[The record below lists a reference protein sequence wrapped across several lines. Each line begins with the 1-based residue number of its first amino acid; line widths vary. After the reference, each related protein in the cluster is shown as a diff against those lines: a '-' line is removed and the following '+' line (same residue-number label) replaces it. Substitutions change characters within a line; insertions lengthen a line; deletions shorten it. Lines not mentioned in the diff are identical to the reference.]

1 MVLVKFQN
9 TPGAGFAPMFVNAS
23 NAFQAI
29 QVAKSMYG
37 PLLISEYA
45 IPTN

>member
-9 TPGAGFAPMFVNAS
+9 TPGAAVGPMFIQAGNP
-23 NAFQAI
+23 FQAI

-37 PLLISEYA
+37 SLLLSEYA
-45 IPTN
+45 IPAN